1 MSLSNYRSAF
11 RLIKADLERYLFLH
25 KMGGASSK
33 KALIMTLLFERGF
46 KFTFWWRLA
55 GVKSILKPLV
65 WFCYRHYSSKY
76 GIQINTSTR
85 IGGGLYIGHGM
96 GVVINPTAIIGK
108 KFTISQFCT
117 IGSNKGKA
125 AVIGD
130 NVYVAPNV
138 CIVENVHIGNNSSVG
153 AGSVVIHNIPQNV
166 VVAGC
171 PAKIIKSNEICNG

>member
-25 KMGGASSK
+25 KMGGASSQ

-76 GIQINTSTR
+76 GIQINTSTQ
-85 IGGGLYIGHGM
+85 IGGGFYIGHGL
-96 GVVINPTAIIGK
+96 GVVINPTAVIGK
-108 KFTISQFCT
+108 NFTISQFCT
-117 IGSNKGKA
+117 IGSNKAHA
-125 AVIGD
+125 ATIGD
-130 NVYVAPNV
+130 NVYIAPHS
-138 CIVENVHIGNNSSVG
+138 CIIEDVKLGDHSTVG
-153 AGSVVIHNIPQNV
+153 AGCVVTHDVPPYA
-166 VVAGC
+166 VVAGV
-171 PAKIIKSNEICNG
+171 PARIIKYNNKV

>member
-11 RLIKADLERYLFLH
+11 SLIKADLERYLFLH
-25 KMGGASSK
+25 KMGGASSQ

-108 KFTISQFCT
+108 NFTISQFCT

-130 NVYVAPNV
+130 NVYIAPHS
-138 CIVENVHIGNNSSVG
+138 CIIEDVKLGDHSTVG
-153 AGSVVIHNIPQNV
+153 AGCVVTHDVPPYA
-166 VVAGC
+166 VVAGV
-171 PAKIIKSNEICNG
+171 PARIIKYNNKV